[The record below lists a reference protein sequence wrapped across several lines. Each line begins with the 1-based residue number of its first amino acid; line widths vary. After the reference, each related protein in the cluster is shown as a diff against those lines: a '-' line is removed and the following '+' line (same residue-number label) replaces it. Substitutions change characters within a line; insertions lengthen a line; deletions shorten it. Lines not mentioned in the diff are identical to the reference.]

1 MGRVINWQMAK
12 SGSTSL
18 VPELKFITFT
28 QVCLPLSCFSAEK
41 TTNKQKQNTSD

>member
-28 QVCLPLSCFSAEK
+28 QVCLCPAFLLGKKNNTHTK
-41 TTNKQKQNTSD
+41 TKHK